1 MKNFKELL
9 IWQKGVEIAIKTF
22 RLTEAF
28 PREDKFGLCS
38 QMTRAAI
45 SIASN
50 IAEGISRTS
59 QKDYSRF
66 IEIALGSTSELET
79 QLTIAEKLNKG
90 DQKLLSDLKANI
102 TEE

>member
-38 QMTRAAI
+38 QMTRAA
-45 SIASN
+45 IASN

-90 DQKLLSDLKANI
+90 DQKLLSELKANI